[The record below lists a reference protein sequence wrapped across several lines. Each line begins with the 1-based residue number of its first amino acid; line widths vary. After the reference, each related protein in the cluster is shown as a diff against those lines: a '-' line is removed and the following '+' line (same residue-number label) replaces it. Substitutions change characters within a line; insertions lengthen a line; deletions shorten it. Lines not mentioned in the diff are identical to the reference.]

1 MGGEVMK
8 EHWIDCGEKKAS
20 FTSLG
25 IKKICANI
33 IQKCTSCVV
42 HLQNSY

>member
-25 IKKICANI
+25 IKKSVQILYRNVRLA
-33 IQKCTSCVV
+33 
-42 HLQNSY
+42 